1 MCDKDVKQL
10 PDNYLK
16 TSVCS
21 VIQDLPSREETLGDI
36 VIVLL
41 RSGQI
46 ISRRTICLKLIG
58 RIEAEINPA
67 MQAHL
72 NELLRMILRNNPF

>member
-10 PDNYLK
+10 PDNNLK

-21 VIQDLPSREETLGDI
+21 VIQGLPSREETLGDI

-67 MQAHL
+67 MLAHL
-72 NELLRMILRNNPF
+72 NELLRMILRNNQF